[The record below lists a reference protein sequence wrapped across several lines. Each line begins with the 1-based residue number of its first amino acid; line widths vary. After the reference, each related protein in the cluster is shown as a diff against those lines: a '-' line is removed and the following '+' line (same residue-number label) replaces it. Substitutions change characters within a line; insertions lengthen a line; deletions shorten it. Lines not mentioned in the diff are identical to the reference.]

1 MQAKVV
7 ELLWG
12 KFGEYQL
19 NTEAS
24 LPSEAVGLEMST
36 TALIYEGARLCFDD
50 ERLRAR
56 LGDVD
61 HLHVGLTREAAD
73 PSHKLGLGDEERR
86 GFAAIDGRETVAQL
100 KALELL
106 KESELDR
113 LLYAMKCT
121 QMVRLRPG

>member
-1 MQAKVV
+1 MRAKLG
-7 ELLWG
+7 ERFAWTL
-12 KFGEYQL
+12 GEYEF

-100 KALELL
+100 KALE
-106 KESELDR
+106 
-113 LLYAMKCT
+113 
-121 QMVRLRPG
+121 